1 MRNKLTITLHLQVNQ
16 TVVVMV
22 FVLEIMMNLFVYVKE
37 DLKETIVLC

>member
-16 TVVVMV
+16 TAVVMV
-22 FVLEIMMNLFVYVKE
+22 FVSEIMMNLFVYVKE